1 MEPGCE
7 GWVIDQYALL
17 PTFSAA
23 RRAIDS
29 ADVLHRKAPLFQH
42 WKAFMTP
49 QEKDLLTT
57 LLARLKSAGAQP
69 KDPEADTL
77 IRQALAEQPDMPYY
91 LVQTV
96 LIQDLSLHQAQ
107 QRIAD
112 LEKQLAD
119 AQQAAKPTVG
129 SFLGGLFGSRP
140 SAPPAGPPPAGP
152 WTRSPQVAAAP
163 PTQQPYGQPGG
174 YAQPGYGQPAGGGF
188 MGGGMGGGS
197 GFLRSAAATAAGV
210 AGGALLFQG
219 IESLFGPHYAGG
231 LTGAGMTPG
240 LGETVVN
247 NYYGSDAGGGDWSSD
262 PGGASG
268 GGDWS
273 SDAGAAGGGDW
284 GSDPSGGGDWSGD
297 PGSGDWNSD
306 AGGGDWSSGDGNISC

>member
-1 MEPGCE
+1 
-7 GWVIDQYALL
+7 
-17 PTFSAA
+17 
-23 RRAIDS
+23 
-29 ADVLHRKAPLFQH
+29 
-42 WKAFMTP
+42 MTP

-57 LLARLKSAGAQP
+57 LLARLKSAGGQQ
-69 KDPEADTL
+69 KEPEADTL

-91 LVQTV
+91 LTQTV

-119 AQQAAKPTVG
+119 AQQAARPSAT

-140 SAPPAGPPPAGP
+140 SAPPAGPPPGGP
-152 WTRSPQVAAAP
+152 WTRSPQVAGAP
-163 PTQQPYGQPGG
+163 PAQPYGQPGG
-174 YAQPGYGQPAGGGF
+174 YAQPGYGQPAGGGC
-188 MGGGMGGGS
+188 MGGGMGGGG

-231 LTGAGMTPG
+231 LTGAGITPG

-262 PGGASG
+262 PGAAGG

-273 SDAGAAGGGDW
+273 SDAGAAGGGGDW
-284 GSDPSGGGDWSGD
+284 SSDTGGGDWS
-297 PGSGDWNSD
+297 SD
-306 AGGGDWSSGDGNISC
+306 QDMGGGDWSSGDSNPSC

>member
-1 MEPGCE
+1 
-7 GWVIDQYALL
+7 
-17 PTFSAA
+17 
-23 RRAIDS
+23 
-29 ADVLHRKAPLFQH
+29 
-42 WKAFMTP
+42 MTP
-49 QEKDLLTT
+49 QEKELLTT
-57 LLARLKSAGAQP
+57 LLERLRNTPHQA
-69 KDPEADTL
+69 KDPEADAL
-77 IRQALAEQPDMPYY
+77 IRQATAGQPDLAYY

-129 SFLGGLFGSRP
+129 SFLGGLFGQRP
-140 SAPPAGPPPAGP
+140 APASGSAPPAGP

-163 PTQQPYGQPGG
+163 PAQPYGQPG
-174 YAQPGYGQPAGGGF
+174 YAPPGYGQPMGGAPG
-188 MGGGMGGGS
+188 MMGGMGGGG

-219 IESLFGPHYAGG
+219 ISSIFGNHYAGG
-231 LTGAGMTPG
+231 LMGAGMTPG

-247 NYYGSDAGGGDWSSD
+247 NYYGDDAAGGGGDWSSD
-262 PGGASG
+262 PGGAGG

-273 SDAGAAGGGDW
+273 SDPGGGGDYA
-284 GSDPSGGGDWSGD
+284 SYD
-297 PGSGDWNSD
+297 PGSQDFSSD
-306 AGGGDWSSGDGNISC
+306 QDFGGGGDWSSGGDNTSC

>member
-1 MEPGCE
+1 
-7 GWVIDQYALL
+7 
-17 PTFSAA
+17 
-23 RRAIDS
+23 
-29 ADVLHRKAPLFQH
+29 
-42 WKAFMTP
+42 MTP
-49 QEKDLLTT
+49 QEKELLTT
-57 LLARLKSAGAQP
+57 LLDRVKNAPRQE
-69 KDPEADTL
+69 KDPEADAL
-77 IRQALAEQPDMPYY
+77 IRQAMAAQPDLPYY
-91 LVQTV
+91 LTQTV

-140 SAPPAGPPPAGP
+140 PAQASAPTQAGPPQAGP

-163 PTQQPYGQPGG
+163 SAQPYGQPG
-174 YAQPGYGQPAGGGF
+174 YAPQPGYGQQPMGGGF
-188 MGGGMGGGS
+188 MGGGMGGGMGGAGG

-219 IESLFGPHYAGG
+219 ISSLFGNHYAGG
-231 LTGAGMTPG
+231 LMSGGMTPG

-247 NYYGSDAGGGDWSSD
+247 NYYGNDAG
-262 PGGASG
+262 G

-273 SDAGAAGGGDW
+273 SDAGAAGGGGDW
-284 GSDPSGGGDWSGD
+284 SSDAGVAGGGGDWSSDNGG
-297 PGSGDWNSD
+297 GSQDQDWGG
-306 AGGGDWSSGDGNISC
+306 GGGDWSSGDSNPSC

>member
-1 MEPGCE
+1 
-7 GWVIDQYALL
+7 
-17 PTFSAA
+17 
-23 RRAIDS
+23 
-29 ADVLHRKAPLFQH
+29 
-42 WKAFMTP
+42 MTP

-57 LLARLKSAGAQP
+57 LLARLKSAGGQP

-119 AQQAAKPTVG
+119 AQQSAKPTVG

-140 SAPPAGPPPAGP
+140 SAQPTGAAAAGP

-163 PTQQPYGQPGG
+163 PSQPYGQPGG
-174 YAQPGYGQPAGGGF
+174 YAQPGYGQPAGGGLT
-188 MGGGMGGGS
+188 GGLGGGS
-197 GFLRSAAATAAGV
+197 GFLRSAAATAAGI

-219 IESLFGPHYAGG
+219 IESLFGNHYAGG
-231 LTGAGMTPG
+231 LMGGGMTPG

-247 NYYGSDAGGGDWSSD
+247 NYYGSDAAGGDWSSDPGGTSGGADWSGDPGAGGGDWSSD
-262 PGGASG
+262 PGGTSG

-273 SDAGAAGGGDW
+273 SD
-284 GSDPSGGGDWSGD
+284 GGGDWSG
-297 PGSGDWNSD
+297 GDS
-306 AGGGDWSSGDGNISC
+306 NISC